1 MDLEKIASNLQ
12 SPDFQERL
20 RAITALRAYDSGV
33 AVPLLC
39 SRLKDSEFIVR
50 SLVAMILGH
59 KRNTD
64 GFLALQKL
72 LAQDKDA
79 NVRAE
84 AANALALFGEVA
96 IPDLIAAFR
105 QDQHWLVRRSIIAA
119 LLDLSIS
126 DDMAV
131 EFFNL
136 CAVALRDPDL
146 AVQEIGIDGLGIFAN
161 TALRTAALDKLI
173 PLVRAQHWQT
183 RAAVSKAL
191 HGFDSHQAREAL
203 TQLRQD
209 SDHRV
214 VGAVLEGLVS

>member
-1 MDLEKIASNLQ
+1 MDLEKIETNLR

-20 RAITALRAYDSGV
+20 RAITALRAYDSKV

-39 SRLKDSEFIVR
+39 SRLGDSEFIVR

-59 KRNTD
+59 KRNRD

-72 LAQDKDA
+72 LAQDVDA

-84 AANALALFGEVA
+84 AANALALFGEDA
-96 IPDLIAAFR
+96 IPDLITAFR

-119 LLDLSIS
+119 LLDLPIEG
-126 DDMAV
+126 DMAV

-136 CAVALRDPDL
+136 CAVALRDPDI

-161 TALRTAALDKLI
+161 TPLRTAALDKLV
-173 PLVRAQHWQT
+173 PLAKANHWQT
-183 RAAVSKAL
+183 RVAVSRAL
-191 HGFDSHQAREAL
+191 HSFDSHQARETL
-203 TQLRQD
+203 TRLRQD
-209 SDHRV
+209 PDHRV
-214 VGAVLEGLVS
+214 VGAVLEGLVG